1 MLTKEEKH
9 RVNTLVKLIK
19 QNNDEALSELYQIM
33 YREIF
38 LNLKKYTYDTYMIE
52 DIISQTFLS
61 VIEKA
66 KTMMFYTNCYSW
78 ILKIAQ
84 FNYLNTN
91 RKYHK
96 ESYIDNE
103 EIFEDSSTKTPTT
116 EELSINSA
124 MNKLSVKDKNFLYL
138 KCYKFL
144 TFKEISKA
152 LHISESTAKRNFE
165 RIKEILKKEID
176 DER

>member
-1 MLTKEEKH
+1 MLTKEKKQ
-9 RVNTLVKLIK
+9 RINTLVKSLK
-19 QNNDEALSELYQIM
+19 ENNEDALSELYQIM

-38 LNLKKYTYDTYMIE
+38 LSLKKHTNDIHMIE

-61 VIEKA
+61 VIEKS
-66 KTMMFYTNCYSW
+66 TNMIFYTNCYSW

-96 ESYIDNE
+96 EAYIDNE
-103 EIFEDSSTKTPTT
+103 EIFEDYSTKTPSS

-124 MNKLSVKDKNFLYL
+124 MNKLSFKDRKFLYL
-138 KCYKFL
+138 KCYQLL
-144 TFKEISKA
+144 TFKEISKI
-152 LHISESTAKRNFE
+152 LRISESTAKRKYE
-165 RIKEILKKEID
+165 KLKELLKKEIA
-176 DER
+176 DE

>member
-1 MLTKEEKH
+1 MLTKEEKQ
-9 RVNTLVKLIK
+9 RVNALVKLIK
-19 QNNDEALSELYQIM
+19 ENNDDALSELYQIM

-38 LNLKKYTYDTYMIE
+38 LCLKKHTQDVHMIE

-61 VIEKA
+61 VIEKS
-66 KTMMFYTNCYSW
+66 KTIIFYTNCYSW
-78 ILKIAQ
+78 ILRIAQ

-103 EIFEDSSTKTPTT
+103 EIYEDSSTKTPTS

-124 MNKLSVKDKNFLYL
+124 MSKLSLKDKNFLYL
-138 KCYKFL
+138 KCYRVL
-144 TFKEISKA
+144 TFKEISKI
-152 LHISESTAKRNFE
+152 LHISESTAKRKFE

-176 DER
+176 DEW